1 VADLT
6 FEVGTIE
13 EMENTARVAL
23 SGAIDASTV
32 ITFQTELD
40 KLKKDGVRRFLLDMA
55 GIRYVNST
63 GLGSLVKLAD
73 GLENEGGMIALM
85 KIHPKVKVVFDMLGL
100 NAFFKIF
107 KTDEEALD
115 FLKES
120 SSETA
125 LEPEPDV
132 EVPPGADEPLS
143 PPLEEAVFSPAAEPA
158 SPPVTQ
164 PETVPVPQPVVIEDA
179 PVAFESPLAVHC
191 QECSLGLRIDRPGDF
206 RCPRCFT
213 VLHVT
218 QNKDVDFR
226 QPNKDIPLQIT
237 LNGQVAMVEGLVSC
251 IRTVAQKYGFAGAD
265 ALGDALGSVC
275 RGITRLAYDGNEKMS
290 FQVLLE
296 ASNAELLLRFADS
309 GKPFDIDGAD
319 FQDIKNAVSEF
330 SRIPHPRGGNILRIL
345 LQA

>member
-125 LEPEPDV
+125 LEPEPDLEAPP
-132 EVPPGADEPLS
+132 EVDEPFALPPPDPILSPADEPASL
-143 PPLEEAVFSPAAEPA
+143 PEAP
-158 SPPVTQ
+158 
-164 PETVPVPQPVVIEDA
+164 PETVPVPQPVVFEEA
-179 PVAFESPLAVHC
+179 PVAFESPLTVHC
-191 QECSLGLRIDRPGDF
+191 KECGLGLRIDRSGDF

-213 VLHVT
+213 VLHAS

-226 QPNKDIPLQIT
+226 RPKKDIPLQIT
-237 LNGQVAMVEGLVSC
+237 LSGQVAMVEGLVSC
-251 IRTVAQKYGFAGAD
+251 VRTVAQKYGFAGAD
-265 ALGDALGSVC
+265 ALGDALGAVC

-296 ASNAELLLRFADS
+296 ANDAELLLRFADS

-319 FQDIKNAVSEF
+319 FKDIKDTVSDI

-345 LQA
+345 LKA